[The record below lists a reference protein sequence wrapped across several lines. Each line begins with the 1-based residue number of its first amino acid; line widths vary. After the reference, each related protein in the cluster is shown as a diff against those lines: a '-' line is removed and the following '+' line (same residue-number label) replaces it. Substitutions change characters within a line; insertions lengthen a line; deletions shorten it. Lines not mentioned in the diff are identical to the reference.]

1 MISLTGLRNG
11 LTSDRSGGSGIDRR
25 DLLLGAGTAVATGL
39 DVAGASK
46 AKAQTSTPGPRI
58 DAHTHFAP
66 PRFLEFAEN
75 AEGHAFPLTP
85 LYKSKPSLTD
95 IQARID
101 VLDHNGIDINVLV
114 PVPWIEAFRKVY
126 ADPSLASQAARIM
139 NDELAAVIARHPG
152 RFRGVAILP
161 VADPEAMVT
170 ELHRAVTQLGFV
182 GAYVAVGP
190 TAKRLDHP
198 DYEHLYKALV
208 DLDATLWLHPS
219 RPPIIP
225 EYPDEKLSQYYE
237 WLVVG
242 WPYDTTSAMFR
253 IAFAGV
259 FDRYPTIRIVTHH
272 HGAFIPLL
280 EARLANALPAL
291 EPVGLPMPTK
301 ISKPYVDH
309 FRKFYCDTAASG
321 FAPKVLELAVDFF
334 GSDRVLFGSD
344 APFDVQDGRIFISE
358 TLRSIEAMGV
368 SPDTRAAILANNAKR
383 ILKIG

>member
-1 MISLTGLRNG
+1 MGAIGSSPGN
-11 LTSDRSGGSGIDRR
+11 SSGPELHRR
-25 DLLLGAGTAVATGL
+25 DLLLGAGTTIAVGL
-39 DVAGASK
+39 DAASSSKTK
-46 AKAQTSTPGPRI
+46 ADTGTPRI

-66 PRFLEFAEN
+66 LKFLEFVEKE
-75 AEGHAFPLTP
+75 EGHAFPLTP
-85 LYKSKPSLTD
+85 MYKARQALID
-95 IQARID
+95 VQARLEVMD
-101 VLDHNGIDINVLV
+101 QHGIDINVLV

-126 ADPSLASQAARIM
+126 AEPALAAQAARLM
-139 NDELAAVIARHPG
+139 NDELAAIVASHPS

-161 VADPEAMVT
+161 VVDPDAMVG
-170 ELHRAVTQLGFV
+170 ELHRAVKELGFV

-190 TAKRLDHP
+190 TAKRMDHP

-225 EYPDEKLSQYYE
+225 DYTDEKVSQYYE
-237 WLVVG
+237 WLLVG

-272 HGAFIPLL
+272 HGAFVPLL
-280 EARLANALPAL
+280 EARFTNAWPLL
-291 EPVGLPMPTK
+291 EPFGPPMQTK
-301 ISKPYVDH
+301 ISKPYIDH
-309 FRKFYCDTAASG
+309 FRKFYCDTASSG
-321 FAPKVLELAVDFF
+321 FAPKALELAADFF
-334 GSDRVLFGSD
+334 GPERVLYGSD

-358 TLRSIEAMGV
+358 TLRAIDAM
-368 SPDTRAAILANNAKR
+368 SAAPETKSAILSKNARR